1 MQLISLEKYLDS
13 PTTSCD
19 STSNVHDCYILL
31 PTKIHSYFNTF
42 PAGDIILTDIES
54 NNNYTCNFT
63 KGREYRINQFRQ
75 YINDKRITM
84 GDKITL
90 NVIRSKNKNLNFYI
104 DVEYTNFFIKDT
116 DGINV
121 YNGFVTEE
129 FDKLFQTRNT
139 VKINLEDGQELDI
152 DRTSD
157 NKFKIN
163 DLNLKK
169 FILKENDGVYSII
182 KLPSPIVKEESGV
195 LLREEEIND
204 NKDIREL
211 FADYINNDW
220 DIETKKVEKRIEYL
234 DKILPERLDNKNP
247 TSIFE
252 IFDENILQDIV
263 QTLKKGNINYEWD
276 RSKGGGGEI
285 QQTLNQYIKFLEK
298 IKNVGFD
305 ESYSQQEKDNNSKN
319 LEINFFESFIKR
331 IEHNDTIQM
340 DKKWN
345 NIEFIIGQP
354 NTGKSYNFEESRLFD
369 LKQKDHYKYIK
380 IHVSGGIG
388 NEYKGLQNTDLAI
401 TYDPIKKEIRF
412 GEFLQ
417 VLMSAIVNPK
427 VPHVVFLDDF
437 HNQDISSLLSEY
449 TPLFKS
455 QQKVEIKP
463 INEDNIF
470 KEKFENTDTFIKT
483 WNNFI
488 KNHCSKDINDN
499 EVSIVPITNRI
510 SGDSLKLIYPNNF
523 YLLGA
528 ANFNEN
534 TLNIFADWED
544 RANISFKDPIETF
557 FLQLNLKE
565 SKLELSEDFK
575 NIDKYKKIS
584 EELDPNT
591 QEFIKC
597 CVELNKKLHQI
608 LKDKLIFDTEKYC
621 FGMWKIIDSNGNAIS
636 DLGEQKKVV
645 KFLFGMIKNALRFN
659 NKNSWIN
666 KLGWELFVA
675 MQTNEWFKNNI
686 QMLNG
691 NSENIDYEILHKFNI
706 YEDEI

>member
-1 MQLISLEKYLDS
+1 MNKWIINCNSYLEHDELNSKLINQVKEAKCNNRDLLLTYTINHELAGILLLSIYEILLNEENYTLQEKKVINQEIDLPYSIFYKTEQLFNITSLSDKEIEFILGKDTVSLESQKDIKEQFIE
-13 PTTSCD
+13 
-19 STSNVHDCYILL
+19 YIK
-31 PTKIHSYFNTF
+31 TDW
-42 PAGDIILTDIES
+42 PAGV
-54 NNNYTCNFT
+54 
-63 KGREYRINQFRQ
+63 K
-75 YINDKRITM
+75 
-84 GDKITL
+84 
-90 NVIRSKNKNLNFYI
+90 
-104 DVEYTNFFIKDT
+104 
-116 DGINV
+116 
-121 YNGFVTEE
+121 
-129 FDKLFQTRNT
+129 KL
-139 VKINLEDGQELDI
+139 D
-152 DRTSD
+152 
-157 NKFKIN
+157 
-163 DLNLKK
+163 
-169 FILKENDGVYSII
+169 
-182 KLPSPIVKEESGV
+182 
-195 LLREEEIND
+195 
-204 NKDIREL
+204 
-211 FADYINNDW
+211 
-220 DIETKKVEKRIEYL
+220 KRIEYL
-234 DKILPERLDNKNP
+234 DKLFPKEINKKDP
-247 TSIFE
+247 QSIFE
-252 IFDENILQDIV
+252 IYDLVKLNELSKELGSGGKYYD
-263 QTLKKGNINYEWD
+263 WD
-276 RSKGGGGEI
+276 RNGKYVGEVL
-285 QQTLNQYIKFLEK
+285 QTLNQYIKFLEK

-305 ESYSQQEKDNNSKN
+305 ESSSQQEKDNNSKN
-319 LEINFFESFIKR
+319 LEIDFFESFIKR
-331 IEHNDTIQM
+331 IEHNDAVQM
-340 DKKWN
+340 EKKWD
-345 NIEFIIGQP
+345 NIKFIIGQP

-369 LKQKDHYKYIK
+369 LTQKDHYKYIK
-380 IHVSGGIG
+380 IPVSGGIG

-401 TYDPIKKEIRF
+401 TYDPIKKEVRF

-455 QQKVEIKP
+455 QQKVEIKTLP
-463 INEDNIF
+463 NDDIF
-470 KEKFENTDTFIKT
+470 KRNFKNTAVFIKT
-483 WNNFI
+483 WNSFI
-488 KNHCSKDINDN
+488 ENQCSKDINDN

-565 SKLELSEDFK
+565 SKLELSENFK

-584 EELDPNT
+584 DELGPNT

-597 CVELNKKLHQI
+597 CIELNKTLHQI

-666 KLGWELFVA
+666 KIGWELFVA

-686 QMLNG
+686 KMLNG
-691 NSENIDYEILHKFNI
+691 NIENIDYGILHEFNI